1 MPAAAVSPE
10 LNWAINSA
18 IFTSVLWAPH
28 IVQRIVE
35 MGPYCAFRD
44 PRHDVAT
51 RAPWAQRAIRA
62 HTNAVENLV
71 VFGLLAMAV
80 HVLGVGDAW
89 TGLAAGVY
97 FAARVVH
104 YVVYVAGVPWVR
116 TPVYLTGFLAQSV
129 LALRLVGLA

>member
-1 MPAAAVSPE
+1 MPATASPE
-10 LNWAINSA
+10 LYWAINSA
-18 IFTSVLWAPH
+18 ILTSVLWAPH

-35 MGPYCAFRD
+35 MGPYAAFRD

-51 RAPWAQRAIRA
+51 RAAWAQRAIRA

-71 VFGLLAMAV
+71 VFALLATAV
-80 HVLGVGDAW
+80 HVLGVGDAR

-104 YVVYVAGVPWVR
+104 YIVYVAGVPWVR

-129 LALRLVGLA
+129 LALRLLGLA